1 MADWSSDEEAGGSA
15 DDAGADEHTERFYNE
30 KYNDL
35 VSQDSPRT
43 PHGPDRS
50 GEVKPSTFIR
60 GSPPCG
66 RRGLPKSKVAQS
78 CFRCSQGR
86 EFPLFLLNSPLNTDR
101 RPIRFQYK
109 VLEALEGGTKTITQA
124 EKSVKTFMQHLGDM
138 AR

>member
-35 VSQDSPRT
+35 VSQESPRT

-50 GEVKPSTFIR
+50 GRSNRARSFVGPPSAGGVAF
-60 GSPPCG
+60 PE
-66 RRGLPKSKVAQS
+66 SKVAQLR
-78 CFRCSQGR
+78 FRRSQKGR
-86 EFPLFLLNSPLNTDR
+86 EFPLAELSIEHDR

-124 EKSVKTFMQHLGDM
+124 EKSAKTFMQHLGDM